1 MNELFKNDITLD
13 QENHKYIL
21 DSSPEFKFS
30 SVTEF
35 IHFFFE
41 KFDQE
46 KVATKLINTN
56 PKYSGKTLNEVLKE
70 WGKGAERGTIVHNEL
85 EMFVKENIAPKHQ
98 MSITGARWLKEK
110 QKNEHNTF
118 FSEVIVYSKELGIAG
133 TIDLLV
139 YNSEQN
145 MYHLVDW
152 KTNKRIDKNS
162 FRNKKGILS
171 SSQHLDDCNFVH
183 YSLQLSFYRYIL
195 ERYYGLE
202 VGSQTLFH
210 LKEND
215 TYEIFNVEYKSED
228 LINMLREKELI

>member
-1 MNELFKNDITLD
+1 MNELFKNDISLD
-13 QENHKYIL
+13 QKNHKYL
-21 DSSPEFKFS
+21 LNNNPDFKFS

-35 IHFFFE
+35 IHLFFE

-46 KVATKLINTN
+46 RVAKKLINTN
-56 PKYSGKTLNEVLKE
+56 PKYRGKTVSEVLLD
-70 WGKGAERGTIVHNEL
+70 WGKGAKRGTIVHNEL
-85 EMFVKENIAPKHQ
+85 EMFIKEKAIPKHQ

-110 QKNEHNTF
+110 QKNEYNTF
-118 FSEVIVYSKELGIAG
+118 YSEVIVYTKELGIAG

-162 FRNKKGILS
+162 FKNKKGILP
-171 SSQHLDDCNFVH
+171 SSQHLDDCNFTH

-202 VGSQTLFH
+202 IGSQTLFH
-210 LKEND
+210 LKED
-215 TYEIFNVEYKSED
+215 DSYEIYNVEYRSED